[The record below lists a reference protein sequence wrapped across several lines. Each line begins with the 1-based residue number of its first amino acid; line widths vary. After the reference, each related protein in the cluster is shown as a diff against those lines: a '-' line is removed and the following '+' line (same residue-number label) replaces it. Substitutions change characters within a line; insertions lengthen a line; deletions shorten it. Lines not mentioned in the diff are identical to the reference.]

1 MANIGYS
8 AICDGILLVGQDDL
22 DANRSSAAFLGLD
35 EGLEQLLLAMQ
46 KNVINQV
53 PLLEHRLLHATDD
66 MSQTV
71 SAMSS
76 LLYPI
81 SAFGVNLV

>member
-1 MANIGYS
+1 
-8 AICDGILLVGQDDL
+8 LVEQDDL

-53 PLLEHRLLHATDD
+53 PLLEHRLL
-66 MSQTV
+66 QQ
-71 SAMSS
+71 
-76 LLYPI
+76 
-81 SAFGVNLV
+81 